1 VNPLDSF
8 QPAPAW
14 GFTVGMVGRALVF
27 TGIGLFL
34 LAAAAALLGRHNRF
48 ERLSLWAV
56 AIGALTVVLV
66 MGCLIA
72 LLLGQQYQYLYVF
85 NNTTRDMPAVYRF
98 SAAWA
103 AQEGSFLLWTMMS
116 AVFTTLALRRVGAL
130 RRWYTVVGCLF
141 LAAMLAIVAYES
153 PFRIPG
159 ELVDANGQIR
169 MPPTGTGLNPVLQN
183 YWMAI
188 HPWVIFIGFGSL
200 LALFS
205 WAAAAAIAGDRKDWV
220 LRVRP
225 WAVFSMLFLGVG
237 LTMGGL
243 WAYETLGWGG
253 FWAWDPVENVSLVP
267 FLTSAAFV
275 HVLYLCANR
284 GVAPRWAVALG
295 LIPFLTFVYGTYL
308 TRSGALVNVS
318 VHSFAKM
325 TEGAH
330 GVLAGIVIAT
340 ILGTLALAALAF
352 KKGEAPPGL
361 PPGAR
366 GWGMAAG
373 VVLLYLIAVIA
384 GAGMSR
390 PFFSALGG
398 GSAQVVAEADYNR
411 FTAIPYLAAM
421 LLLAVVPFLGW
432 KRTRSE
438 RWGQIANVFLVAVLL
453 FGVIA
458 LGLVF
463 SGLTLDAPTQQE
475 SLPLVQQLSRR
486 PQLLLFFLLIFTTV
500 FAITGNAWRMVER
513 IRARSGG
520 WAGFL
525 THIGVAVLL
534 LGLIVSRAFE
544 KSATAVIT
552 PSQPQQLVVGPAGY
566 LAMLS
571 GLPGHEEVFT
581 PECTV
586 PIRMESLSDRF
597 HSWTAQPV
605 FFYEPMAALLRGELR
620 PVTRPYI
627 KRTFLYDLYLAI
639 GEPSS
644 EFLGEFTM
652 KPGEVKEFEDGQI
665 QVKYVAATREG
676 EPGKPGTKF
685 GAQLLVS
692 YEGREFSVNPQ
703 LILTDSGMQ
712 REGAPVGVDFLAS
725 LERLD
730 AATQEAT
737 LRLDFQEPYVFTQ
750 LFFKPLTGLVWL
762 GAGIMTLGGV
772 LAIRQVGRRAP
783 KPTDAS
789 DEAAQ
794 V

>member
-1 VNPLDSF
+1 
-8 QPAPAW
+8 
-14 GFTVGMVGRALVF
+14 MVGRGLVF

-34 LAAAAALLGRHNRF
+34 VAAAAALFGRGKGF
-48 ERLSLWAV
+48 ERISNRATE
-56 AIGALTVVLV
+56 IGAVTVVLV

-85 NNTTRDMPAVYRF
+85 NNTTRDMPTVYRF

-116 AVFTTLALRRVGAL
+116 AMLASLVLRRVGSL
-130 RRWYTVVGCLF
+130 RRWYTAIACLF

-205 WAAAAAIAGDRKDWV
+205 WAAAAAITGDRKDWV

-237 LTMGGL
+237 LTAGGL

-267 FLTSAAFV
+267 FLTCAAFV
-275 HVLYLCANR
+275 HVLHLSANR
-284 GVAPRWAVALG
+284 GVGPRWAVVLG
-295 LIPFLTFVYGTYL
+295 LIPFLSFVYGTYL

-330 GVLAGIVIAT
+330 GVLAGIVVAT
-340 ILGTLALAALAF
+340 ILGTLALSVVAF
-352 KKGEAPPGL
+352 KKGEAPPSL
-361 PPGAR
+361 APGAR
-366 GWGMAAG
+366 GWGMTAG
-373 VVLLYLIAVIA
+373 VVLLYLIAIIA
-384 GAGMSR
+384 GTGMSR

-398 GSAQVVAEADYNR
+398 GSAEVVAEGEYNR
-411 FTAIPYLAAM
+411 FTAVPYMLAM
-421 LLLAVVPFLGW
+421 LLLAIVPFFGW
-432 KRTRSE
+432 KRTRPE
-438 RWGQIANVFLVAVLL
+438 RWGQVANVFLASVLL
-453 FGVIA
+453 FGIVA

-463 SGLTLDAPTQQE
+463 SGLTMDSPTQQE
-475 SLPLVQQLSRR
+475 ALPLFQQLSRR
-486 PQLLLFFLLIFTTV
+486 PQLIVFFLLIFTTI
-500 FAITGNAWRMVER
+500 FAITGNAWRLMER
-513 IRARSGG
+513 LRARSGG

-525 THIGVAVLL
+525 THIGVAVML
-534 LGLIVSRAFE
+534 LGLVVSRAFE

-566 LAMLS
+566 LAMLNE
-571 GLPGHEEVFT
+571 LPGHEEVFT

-586 PIRMESLSDRF
+586 PIRMESLSNRF
-597 HSWTAQPV
+597 DSWTARPV
-605 FFYEPMAALLRGELR
+605 FFYEPMAALLRGELQ

-644 EFLGEFTM
+644 EFVGEFTM

-685 GAQLLVS
+685 GAQLLIS
-692 YEGREFSVNPQ
+692 YEGRQFSVNPQ
-703 LILTDSGMQ
+703 LVLAEGGMQ

-783 KPTDAS
+783 KPTDAP

>member
-1 VNPLDSF
+1 MNPLENF
-8 QPAPAW
+8 PLAPAW
-14 GFTVGMVGRALVF
+14 GFTVGMVGRGLVF
-27 TGIGLFL
+27 TGMGLFL
-34 LAAAAALLGRHNRF
+34 VAVAGSLVGGERVR
-48 ERLSLWAV
+48 RLSAWAMV
-56 AIGALTVVLV
+56 GGALVVALV
-66 MGCLIA
+66 MVCLIT

-85 NNTTRDMPAVYRF
+85 NNTTRDLPTVYRF

-116 AVFTTLALRRVGAL
+116 AIFVALVLRHVGSLRRA
-130 RRWYTVVGCLF
+130 YTVVAGLF

-159 ELVDANGQIR
+159 ELVDAQGRIH
-169 MPPTGTGLNPVLQN
+169 MPPTGSGLNPVLQN

-200 LALFS
+200 LPLFA
-205 WAAAAAIAGDRKDWV
+205 WASSASLAGDRRDWV
-220 LRVRP
+220 LRIRP

-267 FLTSAAFV
+267 FLTCAALV
-275 HVLYLCANR
+275 HVLYLSANR
-284 GVAPRWAVALG
+284 GVASRWAVVLALV
-295 LIPFLTFVYGTYL
+295 PFLTFVYGTYL

-340 ILGTLALAALAF
+340 VLGTIALAVVAF
-352 KKGEAPPGL
+352 KKGEVAPSKPPGS
-361 PPGAR
+361 R
-366 GWGMAAG
+366 GWGMTAG
-373 VVLLYLIAVIA
+373 VLLLYLIAVIA

-390 PFFSALGG
+390 PFFSALTGG
-398 GSAQVVAEADYNR
+398 AAEVVAEGDYNR
-411 FTAIPYLAAM
+411 FTAVPYMLAM
-421 LLLAVVPFLGW
+421 VLLAVVPFLGW

-438 RWGQIANVFLVAVLL
+438 RWGQVANVLLVSVLL
-453 FGVIA
+453 FGVVTM
-458 LGLVF
+458 GLVL
-463 SGLTLDAPTQQE
+463 SGLTIDSPSQQE
-475 SLPLVQQLSRR
+475 SLPLFQQISRK
-486 PQLLLFFLLIFTTV
+486 PDLLLFFLLLFTTV
-500 FAITGNAWRMVER
+500 FAIVGNAWRLVER
-513 IRARSGG
+513 LRAKSGG

-552 PSQPQQLVVGPAGY
+552 PSSPQQLVVGPASY
-566 LAMLS
+566 LAVLN
-571 GLPGHEEVFT
+571 GLPGHEEVFS
-581 PECTV
+581 PESTV
-586 PIRMESLSDRF
+586 PIRMESLGNRF
-597 HSWTAQPV
+597 ESWVAHPV

-644 EFLGEFTM
+644 EFVEEFTM
-652 KPGEVKEFEDGQI
+652 KPGETKEFEDGQI

-676 EPGKPGTKF
+676 EPGKPGAKF
-685 GAQLLVS
+685 GAQLVVS

-703 LILTDSGMQ
+703 LVLTENGMQ
-712 REGAPVGVDFLAS
+712 RVNAAVGVDFLAS

-730 AATQEAT
+730 ADTQEAT
-737 LRLDFQEPYVFTQ
+737 LRLDFQEPYLFTQ

-783 KPTDAS
+783 KPTDAP
-789 DEAAQ
+789 DETP
-794 V
+794 

>member
-1 VNPLDSF
+1 MDRLESFPL
-8 QPAPAW
+8 APSW
-14 GFTVGMVGRALVF
+14 GFIVGAVGRGFVF

-34 LAAAAALLGRHNRF
+34 LAVLSSLFGRGDWGR
-48 ERLSLWAV
+48 RLSVWAM
-56 AIGALTVVLV
+56 ALGAAMVLLV
-66 MGCLIA
+66 MACLIT
-72 LLLGQQYQYLYVF
+72 LLMGQQYQYLYIF
-85 NNTTRDMPAVYRF
+85 NNTTRDMPDLYRF

-116 AVFTTLALRRVGAL
+116 AVLTTLALRRVGAL
-130 RRWYTVVGCLF
+130 RRSYTVIAGLF

-159 ELVDANGQIR
+159 ELVDAQGRIH
-169 MPPTGTGLNPVLQN
+169 MPPTGSGLNPVLQN

-200 LALFS
+200 LPLFA
-205 WAAAAAIAGDRKDWV
+205 WAGAAALARDPRDWV
-220 LRVRP
+220 LQVRP
-225 WAVFSMLFLGVG
+225 WVVFSMLFLGVG

-267 FLTSAAFV
+267 FLTCAALV
-275 HVLYLCANR
+275 HLLYLSANR
-284 GVAPRWAVALG
+284 GIASKWTVALA
-295 LIPFLTFVYGTYL
+295 LVPFLTFVYGTYL

-330 GVLAGIVIAT
+330 GVLAGIVVAT
-340 ILGTLALAALAF
+340 VLATLAFAVIALK
-352 KKGEAPPGL
+352 KKGDVPLSRPPG
-361 PPGAR
+361 PR
-366 GWGMAAG
+366 GWGMTAG
-373 VVLLYLIAVIA
+373 VLLLYLIAVIA
-384 GAGMSR
+384 AAGMSR

-398 GSAQVVAEADYNR
+398 GSAEVVAEGDYNR
-411 FTAIPYLAAM
+411 FTAVPYLLAM

-438 RWGQIANVFLVAVLL
+438 RWGQLANVFLVSVLL
-453 FGVIA
+453 FGVVAI
-458 LGLVF
+458 GLVF
-463 SGLTLDAPTQQE
+463 SGLTMESPSQREGSPLFQQITRKPE
-475 SLPLVQQLSRR
+475 
-486 PQLLLFFLLIFTTV
+486 LLLFFLLIFATV
-500 FAITGNAWRMVER
+500 FAITGNAWRLVER
-513 IRARSGG
+513 VRAKSGG
-520 WAGFL
+520 WTGFM
-525 THIGVAVLL
+525 THIGVATLL
-534 LGLIVSRAFE
+534 LGLVVSRAFE

-552 PSQPQQLVVGPAGY
+552 PSQPQQLVVGPTGY
-566 LAMLS
+566 LAMLD
-571 GLPGHEEVFT
+571 GLPTHEEVFS
-581 PECTV
+581 PDCTV
-586 PIRMESLSDRF
+586 PIRMESLNSRF
-597 HSWTAQPV
+597 GSWTARPV
-605 FFYEPMAALLRGELR
+605 FFYEPMAALLQGQLR

-627 KRTFLYDLYLAI
+627 KRTLFYDLYIAI

-644 EFLGEFTM
+644 DFVGEFTM
-652 KPGEVKEFEDGQI
+652 KPGEVKAFEDGLI

-676 EPGKPGTKF
+676 EPGKPGTRF
-685 GAQLLVS
+685 GAQLVVL

-703 LILTDSGMQ
+703 LVLTEGGME

-737 LRLDFQEPYVFTQ
+737 LRLDFQEPYIFTQ

-762 GAGIMTLGGV
+762 GAGIMSLGGV

-783 KPTDAS
+783 KPTDAP
-789 DEAAQ
+789 DEAA
-794 V
+794 

>member
-1 VNPLDSF
+1 M
-8 QPAPAW
+8 W
-14 GFTVGMVGRALVF
+14 GLTVGMVGRGLVF
-27 TGIGLFL
+27 TGIALFL
-34 LAAAAALLGRHNRF
+34 VAALAALLGRGERAQ
-48 ERLSLWAV
+48 RLSFWAMV
-56 AIGALTVVLV
+56 GGAAAVVLV
-66 MGCLIA
+66 MVCLIA
-72 LLLGQQYQYLYVF
+72 LLLGQQYQYIYVF
-85 NNTTRDMPAVYRF
+85 NNTTRDMPNVYRF

-116 AVFTTLALRRVGAL
+116 AVFAALALRRVGAL
-130 RRWYTVVGCLF
+130 RRGYTLVACIF

-159 ELVDANGQIR
+159 ELVDAQGQIR
-169 MPPTGTGLNPVLQN
+169 MPPTGSGLNPVLQN

-220 LRVRP
+220 LSVRP

-267 FLTSAAFV
+267 FLTCAALV
-275 HVLYLCANR
+275 HVLYLSANR
-284 GVAPRWAVALG
+284 GVAPRWTVVLG
-295 LIPFLTFVYGTYL
+295 LVPFLAFVYGTYL

-340 ILGTLALAALAF
+340 ILGTLALATLAF
-352 KKGEAPPGL
+352 KKGEAPPSQ

-366 GWGMAAG
+366 GWGMVGG
-373 VVLLYLIAVIA
+373 VLLLYLIAVIA

-398 GSAQVVAEADYNR
+398 GSAQVVAEGDYNR
-411 FTAIPYLAAM
+411 FTAVPYMLAM
-421 LLLAVVPFLGW
+421 LLLAIVPFLGW
-432 KRTRSE
+432 KQTRSQ
-438 RWGQIANVFLVAVLL
+438 RWGQVANVFLAAVLL
-453 FGVIA
+453 FGVVA

-463 SGLTLDAPTQQE
+463 SGLTMDSPTQQE
-475 SLPLVQQLSRR
+475 SSPLFQQISRR
-486 PQLLLFFLLIFTTV
+486 PELLLFFLLIFTTV
-500 FAITGNAWRMVER
+500 FAITGNAWRVVER
-513 IRARSGG
+513 LRARSGG

-525 THIGVAVLL
+525 THIGVTVLL

-552 PSQPQQLVVGPAGY
+552 PSHPQQLIVGPAGY
-566 LAMLS
+566 LAMLD
-571 GLPGHEEVFT
+571 GLPSHEEVFS
-581 PECTV
+581 PESTV
-586 PIRMESLSDRF
+586 PIRMESLNDRF
-597 HSWTAQPV
+597 GSWTAQPV
-605 FFYEPMAALLRGELR
+605 FFYEPMTALLRGELQ

-644 EFLGEFTM
+644 DFVGEFTM
-652 KPGEVKEFEDGQI
+652 KPGEVREFEDGQI

-685 GAQLLVS
+685 GAQLIVS
-692 YEGREFSVNPQ
+692 YEGREFTANPQ
-703 LILTDSGMQ
+703 LVLTESGMQ
-712 REGAPVGVDFLAS
+712 REGAAVGVDFLAS

-737 LRLDFQEPYVFTQ
+737 LRLDFQEPYLYTQ

-783 KPTDAS
+783 KPTDAP